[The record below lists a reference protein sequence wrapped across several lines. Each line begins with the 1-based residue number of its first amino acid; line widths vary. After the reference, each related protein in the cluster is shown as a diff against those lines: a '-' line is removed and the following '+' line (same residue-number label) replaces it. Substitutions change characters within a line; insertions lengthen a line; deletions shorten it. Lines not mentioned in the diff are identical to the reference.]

1 MTNSIN
7 SSSDFWA
14 KYGVDNK
21 KAATEATEK
30 ASNDPN
36 SMGQTEFLELMMA
49 QLENQDPLSPQN
61 NTEFIAQLAQFSSVE
76 GIQSLNGNVDSL
88 VDSFKSSQALQASAL
103 VGRKVQIE
111 GSAAVMKEGEGM
123 GGALGLPEGS
133 RDLKASITDAN
144 GLVVKELDLSE
155 YRLGDGSYPAGKAPF
170 EWDGLGSDGQAM
182 PAGTYFVSATA
193 VVNGNKETLASNVN
207 VNVDSVTMGGGGAV
221 TLNLAGYGSVGMSDV
236 KEFH

>member
-7 SSSDFWA
+7 TSSDFWA
-14 KYGVDNK
+14 KYGVDSK

-36 SMGQTEFLELMMA
+36 AMGQTEFLELMMA

-111 GSAAVMKEGEGM
+111 GSAAVMKDGEGM

-133 RDLKASITDAN
+133 RDLKAFIMDSS
-144 GLVVKELDLSE
+144 GQVVKDLDLSE
-155 YRLGDGSYPAGKAPF
+155 YRLSDGSYPAGKVPF
-170 EWDGLGSDGQAM
+170 EWDGTGADGQTM
-182 PAGTYFVSATA
+182 PAGTYSVSASA
-193 VVNGNKETLASNVN
+193 VVNGNSTALASNVN